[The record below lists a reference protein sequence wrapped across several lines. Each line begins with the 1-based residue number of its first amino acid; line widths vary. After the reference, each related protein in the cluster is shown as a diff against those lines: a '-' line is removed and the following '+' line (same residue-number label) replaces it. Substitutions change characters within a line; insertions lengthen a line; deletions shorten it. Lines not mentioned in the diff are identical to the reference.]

1 MKNLKHYLFVSIILI
16 ILSFGMFFIHYE
28 IFGQLE
34 NTVYYSVMN
43 ICFIPINILA
53 VTVLF
58 DKLAER
64 RSYNERLS
72 KLNMLVGLF
81 FSDIGYKLLK
91 IIVAGDESI
100 KKEKLDFNDLK
111 SCGDWL
117 REYDHDIDFQKIDY
131 QQLKELV
138 VQNRDVLA
146 NLISNENILE
156 HETFADLLIALVH
169 LRDEIVLVR
178 YKELTKEDCAHLKGD
193 VVRVYKALTFQ
204 WISYLQHLKE
214 FYPYQYSS
222 YMKLNPLKQE

>member
-16 ILSFGMFFIHYE
+16 ILSLGMFFIHYE
-28 IFGQLE
+28 VFGQLE
-34 NTVYYSVMN
+34 NTIYYSVMN

-64 RSYNERLS
+64 RRYSERLS

-91 IIVAGDESI
+91 VIVAGDEKI

-111 SCGDWL
+111 LCNNWL
-117 REYDHDIDFQKIDY
+117 REYDHDIDFEKIDY
-131 QQLKELV
+131 NQLKNLV
-138 VQNRDVLA
+138 VENRDILA
-146 NLISNENILE
+146 SLISNENILE

-178 YKELTKEDCAHLKGD
+178 YKELTKEDCGHLKGD

-204 WISYLQHLKE
+204 WTSYLQHLKE

-222 YMKLNPLKQE
+222 YMKLNPLKS